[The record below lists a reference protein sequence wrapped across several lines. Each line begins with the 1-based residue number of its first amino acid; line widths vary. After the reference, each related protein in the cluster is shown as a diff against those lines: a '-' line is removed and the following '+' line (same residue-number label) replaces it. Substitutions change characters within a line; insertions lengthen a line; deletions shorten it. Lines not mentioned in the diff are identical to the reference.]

1 LGYGRKPKEDHVTR
15 KPNLDREHGV
25 AKAAVLPVLF
35 FVLSGFAGAQVAPP
49 GNGPDRENFRISVE
63 VDLVVLQATV
73 RDREGH
79 TVTQLGQQNFEVFED
94 GRPQPI
100 RLFRHEDTPVTVGL
114 VIDHSGSM
122 REKLADVTAGAQAF
136 VHSSNPND
144 QMFVVNFNEAVSPGL
159 PAGTRFSDN
168 AEQLGGAIWGARAIG
183 TTALY
188 DAIIEALKR
197 LQQGTS
203 DKKVLIVIS
212 DGGDNASK
220 ASLDQVLKLAE
231 QSSAMIYT
239 IGIFDPEDP
248 DRNPKVLQRLAR
260 ETGGEAIFPTRLSE
274 TVEICERIARDI
286 RDQYTIGYSSPN
298 ERQDGSYHKVR
309 IAARTNGNEKLSVRA
324 RAGYR
329 AGGALQP
336 SKDAK

>member
-1 LGYGRKPKEDHVTR
+1 VTR
-15 KPNLDREHGV
+15 TSKLDREHSV
-25 AKAAVLPVLF
+25 TKAVVLPVLLF
-35 FVLSGFAGAQVAPP
+35 FLSGFASSQVAPP
-49 GNGPDRENFRISVE
+49 NSSREQENFRISVE

-73 RDREGH
+73 RNHDGH
-79 TVTQLGQQNFEVFED
+79 AVAQLGQRNFEIFED

-100 RLFRHEDTPVTVGL
+100 RVFRHEDTPVTVGL

-136 VHSSNPND
+136 AHSSNPND
-144 QMFVVNFNEAVSPGL
+144 QMFVVNFNETVSLGL
-159 PAGTRFSDN
+159 PRGIHFSDD
-168 AEQLGGAIWGARAIG
+168 AKQLGGAIWGAPALG

-188 DAIIEALKR
+188 DAIIEALNQ
-197 LQQGTS
+197 LQQGNS

-220 ASLDQVLKLAE
+220 AGLDKVLKMAE

-286 RDQYTIGYSSPN
+286 RDQYTIGYSSTDQ
-298 ERQDGSYHKVR
+298 QDGAYHKVR
-309 IAARTNGNEKLSVRA
+309 ITARTDGNEKLSVRA

-329 AGGALQP
+329 TGGAFQP
-336 SKDAK
+336 SKDAR

>member
-1 LGYGRKPKEDHVTR
+1 
-15 KPNLDREHGV
+15 
-25 AKAAVLPVLF
+25 
-35 FVLSGFAGAQVAPP
+35 
-49 GNGPDRENFRISVE
+49 
-63 VDLVVLQATV
+63 LVVLQATV
-73 RDREGH
+73 RNRDGH
-79 TVTQLGQQNFEVFED
+79 AVAQLSQRNFEVFED

-100 RLFRHEDTPVTVGL
+100 RVFRHEDTPVTVGL

-136 VHSSNPND
+136 AHSSNPND
-144 QMFVVNFNEAVSPGL
+144 QMFVVNFNETVSLGL
-159 PAGTRFSDN
+159 PRGIHFSDD
-168 AEQLGGAIWGARAIG
+168 AKQLGGAIWGAPALG

-188 DAIIEALKR
+188 DAIIEALNQ
-197 LQQGTS
+197 LQQGNS

-220 ASLDQVLKLAE
+220 AGLDKVLKMAE

-286 RDQYTIGYSSPN
+286 RDQYTIGYSSTDQ
-298 ERQDGSYHKVR
+298 QDGAYHKVR
-309 IAARTNGNEKLSVRA
+309 ITARTDGNEKLSVRA

-329 AGGALQP
+329 TGGAFQP
-336 SKDAK
+336 SKDAR